1 MWFKYISSAI
11 ALLISHSYSSSVCSV
26 QFSHSDS
33 LPPHGLQHTRPPCP
47 SPTPG
52 AYSNSCP
59 SSQWCHPTTS
69 SSVIPFSSRLHSFLP
84 SGSFQMALSLWAI
97 VISELYFSIHLLHD
111 ARWEAIVYKNGDWIQ
126 DSSCSKDLDSFVFRF
141 LETVLK
147 TTLGVRVAGCVI
159 SSWTFFSLIGGEAV
173 QFDSVQSLSG
183 VLWIQC
189 NPYIDSVQFSH
200 SCPTLWDPMNHSTPG
215 LLVHHQLPE
224 FTQTHVHWVGDAIQ
238 PSHPLLSPSPPAPN
252 PSQHQGLFQWVNSSF
267 EVAKVLEFQPQHQSF
282 QWTPRT
288 GLL

>member
-1 MWFKYISSAI
+1 MWVKYISSAI

-26 QFSHSDS
+26 QFSRSDS
-33 LPPHGLQHTRPPCP
+33 LPPHGLQHARPPCP

-59 SSQWCHPTTS
+59 SSQWCHLTTS

-97 VISELYFSIHLLHD
+97 VISELYFSIQLLHD

-147 TTLGVRVAGCVI
+147 TTLGVRVARCVI
-159 SSWTFFSLIGGEAV
+159 SSWTFFSLIGGEVV
-173 QFDSVQSLSG
+173 QFNSVQSFSG

-189 NPYIDSVQFSH
+189 NPYIDSVQLSSVQSFVSDSLGPHESQHARPPCPSPTPGVHPNSCALSRWCHSAISSSVIPFS
-200 SCPTLWDPMNHSTPG
+200 SCP
-215 LLVHHQLPE
+215 
-224 FTQTHVHWVGDAIQ
+224 
-238 PSHPLLSPSPPAPN
+238 
-252 PSQHQGLFQWVNSSF
+252 
-267 EVAKVLEFQPQHQSF
+267 
-282 QWTPRT
+282 
-288 GLL
+288 